1 MRGLLHRWPRLG
13 AAIATLAFGI
23 LLGLASAAASGQTV
37 PFFPSASD
45 AWDRRGVAQVINRS
59 EAAGE
64 VTIEAFDDEGAEYE
78 PLTLSLGPGGTVH
91 FDSFDLEDGNAGKG
105 LVGSTGPGRG
115 DWRLELSSALDIE
128 ILSYIRTNDGLLAP
142 MHGTAPW
149 RDGGYQVAI
158 FNPGSD
164 RSQESLLRLVNR
176 GVTTAEVAIRG
187 TDDAGAASAGTVI
200 VQVPAGAARTYSAAE
215 LESGK
220 AAGLDGSL
228 GDGVGRWRLTV
239 RSDQPLAVM
248 SLLSGPTGRLTNLSN
263 GPADGVT
270 QTFEF
275 SDGEQGFVAD
285 FADYPPDDEEIYE
298 LTSGYRP
305 LPAPLDPESALFLS
319 GVNRSDDLVM
329 FYKGQVGGLVAGA
342 AYSVSLSA
350 EIATDTPAGCVG
362 VGGAPGESVWIKAGA
377 SEVEP
382 LPVLRDSYLRMNIDI
397 GNQSNGGGNAVVL
410 GNMAN
415 SRSCEQPRQWERKS
429 FQARSIPEPVTASAE
444 GRTWLFFGTDSGFES
459 RTEVYFSRVTVTF
472 TPTET
477 DGSLPAYDPIPLR
490 WLPPRKDR
498 PDVR

>member
-1 MRGLLHRWPRLG
+1 M
-13 AAIATLAFGI
+13 
-23 LLGLASAAASGQTV
+23 
-37 PFFPSASD
+37 
-45 AWDRRGVAQVINRS
+45 INRS
-59 EAAGE
+59 DKAGE
-64 VTIEAFDDEGAEYE
+64 VTIEAFDDEGASYE
-78 PLTLSLGPGGTVH
+78 PLALSIGPSATVH
-91 FDSFDLEDGNAGKG
+91 FDSFDLEDGNTDKG
-105 LVGSTGPGRG
+105 LSGSTGPGRG
-115 DWRLELSSALDIE
+115 DWRLELSSDLDIAV
-128 ILSYIRTNDGLLAP
+128 LSYIRTSDGFIAP

-149 RDGGYQVAI
+149 REGGYRVAI

-164 RSQESLLRLVNR
+164 RDQESLLRLVNR
-176 GVTTAEVAIRG
+176 ESATVNVAIHG
-187 TDDAGAASAGTVI
+187 VDDAGATSAGAVI
-200 VQVPAGAARTYSAAE
+200 ARIPAGAARTYSASE

-220 AAGLDGSL
+220 APGLDGSL
-228 GDGVGRWRLTV
+228 GDGDGRWRLAV
-239 RSDQPLAVM
+239 RSDRPLAVM
-248 SLLSGPTGRLTNLSN
+248 GLLSGPAGRLKNLSN

-270 QTFEF
+270 QNFEF
-275 SDGEQGFVAD
+275 SRGEQGFVAD

-305 LPAPLDPESALFLS
+305 LPSPLEPESALYLS

-329 FYKGQVGGLVAGA
+329 FFKGQVAGLVAGA
-342 AYSVSLSA
+342 AYSVSVSV

-382 LPVLRDSYLRMNIDI
+382 LPVLRGSYLRMNIDI

-429 FQARSIPEPVTASAE
+429 FQALSVPETVSASAD
-444 GRTWLFFGTDSGFES
+444 GRAWLLFGTDSGFES
-459 RTEVYFSRVTVTF
+459 RTEVYFTRATVTF

-477 DGSLPAYDPIPLR
+477 DGLLPASDPIPLR

-498 PDVR
+498 PDVQ

>member
-1 MRGLLHRWPRLG
+1 M
-13 AAIATLAFGI
+13 
-23 LLGLASAAASGQTV
+23 
-37 PFFPSASD
+37 
-45 AWDRRGVAQVINRS
+45 INRS

-91 FDSFDLEDGNAGKG
+91 FDSFDLEDGNSGKG
-105 LVGSTGPGRG
+105 LSGSTGPGRG
-115 DWRLELSSALDIE
+115 DWRLELSSELDIE
-128 ILSYIRTNDGLLAP
+128 VLSYIRTNDGLLAP
-142 MHGTAPW
+142 MRGTAPW
-149 RDGGYQVAI
+149 RDGGYRVAT
-158 FNPGSD
+158 FNPGRD
-164 RSQESLLRLVNR
+164 RSQQSLLRLVNR
-176 GVTTAEVAIRG
+176 GVATAEVAIRG
-187 TDDAGAASAGTVI
+187 TDEAGTPGASTVI

-228 GDGVGRWRLTV
+228 GDGRGRWRLTV
-239 RSDQPLAVM
+239 RSDRPLAVM
-248 SLLSGPTGRLTNLSN
+248 SLLSGPAGRLTNLSN

-270 QTFEF
+270 QNFDF
-275 SDGEQGFVAD
+275 SRGEHGFVAG

-305 LPAPLDPESALFLS
+305 LPAPLEPQSALFLS

-342 AYSVSLSA
+342 AYSVSVSV

-382 LPVLRDSYLRMNIDI
+382 LPVLRGSYLRMNIDI

-410 GNMAN
+410 GDMAN

-429 FQARSIPEPVTASAE
+429 FQALSVPETVSASVD
-444 GRTWLFFGTDSGFES
+444 GRAWLFFGTDSGFES
-459 RTEVYFSRVTVTF
+459 RTEVYFTRATATF
-472 TPTET
+472 TPMDT
-477 DGSLPAYDPIPLR
+477 GGPLPQSDPIPLR

-498 PDVR
+498 PDVN